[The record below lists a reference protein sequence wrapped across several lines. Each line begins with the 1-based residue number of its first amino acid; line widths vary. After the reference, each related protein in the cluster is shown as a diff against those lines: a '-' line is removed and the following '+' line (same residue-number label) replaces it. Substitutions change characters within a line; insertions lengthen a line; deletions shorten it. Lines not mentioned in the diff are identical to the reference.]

1 MATLTKKEIS
11 FCYELALF
19 MCSPQPITVGEA
31 AYALLGIVYELTK
44 GNKKYR
50 EMVFEFVDSFV
61 IDDNKYN
68 KKLYGECIEDAIKTI
83 KEDYNKTFFNER

>member
-1 MATLTKKEIS
+1 MAKLTKKEIS

-31 AYALLGIVYELTK
+31 AYTLLGIVYELTK

-50 EMVFEFVDSFV
+50 DMVFEFVDSFV

-83 KEDYNKTFFNER
+83 KEDYTKKFFKER